1 MSFAQIMDNLFHT
14 VRSVSF
20 WRSVKT
26 EFLLTTFYV
35 LFGCGATITAN
46 TRCKASTDELKA
58 AVTFGMT
65 TVTLLHCSLRM
76 GSPAQMNPAIT
87 IAMLCTRKID
97 IITAFFNVFA
107 QCLGGIAGAGVLY
120 GVTPARQHEYL
131 GVTSVH
137 SDIESGQAFGIE
149 FLITFVLVFAYFSS
163 MDPPH
168 LATGTFQ
175 VIPAGLAIA
184 IGHTF
189 GWKYTGA
196 SLNPARSLGPAI
208 VCNEWRDHWV
218 YWVGPILGALLGG
231 ITFEYSHINYTGSR
245 LLRRSSS
252 TRDESGLEAR
262 ASSKES
268 VDLPT
273 ELTFSVNMPDDP
285 EV

>member
-189 GWKYTGA
+189 G
-196 SLNPARSLGPAI
+196 
-208 VCNEWRDHWV
+208 V

-231 ITFEYSHINYTGSR
+231 ITFEYSHVNYTGSR

-252 TRDESGLEAR
+252 TRDDSGLEAR

-285 EV
+285 DV